1 MKQSPAS
8 LLYLI
13 PPYGVHALL
22 LLLGLSPALRAAEA
36 PVPDQIAFNRDVR
49 PILSENCFFCH
60 GFDPSKREGDLRL
73 DIREA
78 AVQAKAIVPGKAS
91 ESELLARISAQD
103 PTDLMPPKKS
113 HKKLSDREK
122 EVLKRWIEQGAPYE
136 KHWAF
141 EAPVRATAKVADAPK
156 WGHNAVDA
164 FVLEGLQRAGLQP
177 APEADRRT
185 LARRLSLDLTGLPPS
200 PAEVEAFVQDPAP
213 DAYEKLVQRLLGSQ
227 HWGEHR
233 ARYWLDAARY
243 GDTHG
248 IHHDA
253 YREIW
258 PYRDWVVAAYNKN
271 MRFDAFTVE
280 QLAGDLLPNP
290 TREQLVATGFHRC
303 NITTAEGG
311 TIAEEN
317 LAMYAND
324 RVSTTSW
331 VWLGLTANCAA
342 CHDHKFDPITQKDFY
357 AMAAYFRNTTQG
369 ASDGNIKDTKPV
381 LYLPEAK
388 DEKRFGE
395 IKGAMKAATSVL
407 AERRSQGKPEANAW
421 ADAVMPEGFGVHS
434 QSGAFLELGELA
446 PKAPFSLGARVKV
459 SQNSKDGTILGRM
472 DDSAGLQ
479 GWELFVQAKKVGF
492 RIASKAEKSEVTILS
507 KKAVLTPE
515 KEQHL
520 LVTYDGAGLFRL
532 YADGKEVESDT
543 KGAFPKGGVPV
554 SSALRFGGREKQKQT
569 EGTEVHEIKTFGRVL
584 GKNDALSLKEEPAL
598 LKAVALAPEKR
609 SAKQKA
615 ELVEFF
621 FRSVDEIAVAA
632 AATLDALTEE
642 DSSIRAR
649 ATVTH
654 VQEEKPTEA
663 MANVLVRGAYDKL
676 GEQVQPGGF
685 SALHAMPSDAPKNR
699 LGLAQWIVA
708 RENPLTARVTVNR
721 FWQELFGTGLVRTA
735 EDFGSQGEASA
746 NQPLLDWLALEFQ
759 ESGWDVKKLFTLMV
773 SSSTY
778 RQAAL
783 ATPEKLAK
791 DPQNR
796 LLSRGPRFR
805 MDAEMIRDYA
815 LSVSGTL
822 SPKLGGPGARPY
834 QPANIWEV
842 VGLHGSRYTQ
852 DKGEGLYR
860 RTLYNF
866 WKRQAP
872 SPNMEAF
879 NAPTREVCTVRRE
892 RTNTPLQ
899 ALVTL
904 NDPQFVEAARRLA
917 EAVLLEKQD
926 GPEVIDELARRVLLR
941 PLNAAER
948 DIVTRSV
955 RELEA
960 DFAAH
965 PERATAFLKIGDA
978 KAADS
983 LPAVRLATFGMI
995 ASQLLNLDETLNK

>member
-1 MKQSPAS
+1 MKQSLHFRAS
-8 LLYLI
+8 SIRPELSGLLVFI
-13 PPYGVHALL
+13 
-22 LLLGLSPALRAAEA
+22 GLSPALHAAEA
-36 PVPDQIAFNRDVR
+36 PIPDRIAFNRDVR

-73 DIREA
+73 DVREA
-78 AVQAKAIVPGKAS
+78 AIQAKAIVPGKVT

-122 EVLKRWIEQGAPYE
+122 EVLKRWVEQGAAYE

-141 EAPVRATAKVADAPK
+141 EAPTRAKSDASPSK
-156 WGHNAVDA
+156 QWGRNAVDG
-164 FVLEGLQRAGLQP
+164 FVLAGLERAGLQP
-177 APEADRRT
+177 AAEADRRT
-185 LARRLSLDLTGLPPS
+185 LARRLFLDLTGLPPS
-200 PAEVEAFVQDPAP
+200 PAEVEAFVQDSAP
-213 DAYEKLVQRLLGSQ
+213 DAYEKLVQRLLDSP

-258 PYRDWVVAAYNKN
+258 PYRDWVVTAFNKN

-290 TREQLVATGFHRC
+290 TREQRIATGFHRC

-381 LYLPEAK
+381 VYLPQSK
-388 DEKRFGE
+388 DEKRFDEIPGE
-395 IKGAMKAATSVL
+395 IKATTTAL
-407 AERRSQGKPEANAW
+407 AERRRKGMPEAEAW
-421 ADAVMPEGFGVHS
+421 AGAVAPGEFGVRS
-434 QSGAFLELGELA
+434 EGGSVLDSEAIA
-446 PKAPFSLGARVKV
+446 PKTPFSLSARVKV
-459 SQNSKDGTILGRM
+459 SQQSKDGTLVGRM

-479 GWELFVQAKKVGF
+479 GWEFFVQAKKVGF
-492 RIASKAEKSEVTILS
+492 RVASKADKAEVTMVS
-507 KKAVLTPE
+507 KKPVLTPD
-515 KEQHL
+515 KEQAL
-520 LVTYDGAGLFRL
+520 LVTYDGAGVWRL
-532 YADGKEVESDT
+532 YADGKEVDSET
-543 KGAFPKGGVPV
+543 KGTFPKAGVPLGV
-554 SSALRFGGREKQKQT
+554 ALRFGGREKQNQI
-569 EGTEVHEIKTFGRVL
+569 EGSVVEGLKTFNRAL
-584 GKNDALSLKEEPAL
+584 GKNDALSLKEEPVL
-598 LKAVALAPEKR
+598 LKAVELAPEKR

-615 ELVEFF
+615 DLADFF
-621 FRSVDEIAVAA
+621 FRSVDEAAVAA
-632 AATLDALTEE
+632 AARLDALTEE
-642 DSSIRAR
+642 ESAIRAR

-663 MANVLVRGAYDKL
+663 MANILVRGAYDKL
-676 GEQVQPGGF
+676 GEQVRPAGF
-685 SALHAMPSDAPKNR
+685 SALHAMPAEAPQNR

-708 RENPLTARVTVNR
+708 PENPLTARVTVNR

-735 EDFGSQGEASA
+735 EDFGSQGEAPS
-746 NQPLLDWLALEFQ
+746 NQALLDWLAVEFR

-773 SSSTY
+773 SSATY
-778 RQAAL
+778 RQEAL
-783 ATPEKLAK
+783 ASSEKLAK

-822 SPKLGGPGARPY
+822 SPKLGVPGARPY
-834 QPANIWEV
+834 QPANVWEV

-917 EAVLLEKQD
+917 EAVLVEKRED
-926 GPEVIDELARRVLLR
+926 SEALAELARRVLLR
-941 PLNAAER
+941 PLTAAER
-948 DIVTRSV
+948 DVVTRTA
-955 RELEA
+955 RELESE
-960 DFAAH
+960 FAAH
-965 PERATAFLKIGDA
+965 PERATAFLKVGEA
-978 KAADS
+978 KTADS
-983 LPAVRLATFGMI
+983 LPEVRLATYGMI

>member
-1 MKQSPAS
+1 MKQSRPS
-8 LLYLI
+8 PLGLI
-13 PPYGVHALL
+13 PPHGVSALL
-22 LLLGLSPALRAAEA
+22 ALLGLSPALRAAEA

-49 PILSENCFFCH
+49 PILSENCFSCH

-73 DIREA
+73 DLRAA
-78 AVQAKAIVPGKAS
+78 AVQAKAIVPGRAS

-141 EAPVRATAKVADAPK
+141 ELPLRAEAEMPKAPN
-156 WGHNAVDA
+156 WGRNAVDA
-164 FVLEGLQRAGLQP
+164 FVLAGLQRAGLPP

-200 PAEVEAFVQDPAP
+200 PSEVESFVQDPAP
-213 DAYEKLVQRLLGSQ
+213 DAYEKLVQRLLGSP

-290 TREQLVATGFHRC
+290 TREQLMATGFHRC

-311 TIAEEN
+311 TIADEN

-369 ASDGNIKDTKPV
+369 AMDGNIKDTKPV

-395 IKGAMKAATSVL
+395 IAGEMKAATAAL
-407 AERRSQGKPEANAW
+407 AERRRQGKADADVWAGAVTPEDFGVPSQG
-421 ADAVMPEGFGVHS
+421 
-434 QSGAFLELGELA
+434 GAFLELGELA
-446 PKAPFSLGARVKV
+446 PKAPFSLSAWVKV
-459 SQNSKDGTILGRM
+459 SQNSKDGTVLGRM

-479 GWELFVQAKKVGF
+479 GWELFVQAKKVGL
-492 RIASKAEKSEVTILS
+492 RIASKADKSEVTILS
-507 KKAVLTPE
+507 KKAVITPD

-520 LVTYDGAGLFRL
+520 LATYDGAGGLRL

-543 KGAFPKGGVPV
+543 KGAFPKGGVLV
-554 SSALRFGGREKQKQT
+554 RSALRFGGREKQNQI
-569 EGTEVHEIKTFGRVL
+569 EGTEVRELKTFSRAL

-598 LKAVALAPEKR
+598 LKAVTLPPEKR
-609 SAKQKA
+609 SAKQKTDLA
-615 ELVEFF
+615 DFF
-621 FRSVDEIAVAA
+621 FRSIDGVTVAA
-632 AATLDALTEE
+632 AARLDALTVE
-642 DSSIRAR
+642 DAAIRAR

-654 VQEEKPTEA
+654 VQEEKPAEA

-676 GEQVQPGGF
+676 GEQVQPAGF
-685 SALHAMPSDAPKNR
+685 SALHAMPADAPKNR
-699 LGLAQWIVA
+699 LGLARWIVS

-735 EDFGSQGEASA
+735 EDFGSQGEAPA
-746 NQPLLDWLALEFQ
+746 NQLLLDWLALEFQ

-822 SPKLGGPGARPY
+822 SPKLGGPGTRPY
-834 QPANIWEV
+834 QPANVWEV

-872 SPNMEAF
+872 SPNMEVF

-917 EAVLLEKQD
+917 EAVLLQKQD
-926 GPEVIDELARRVLLR
+926 GPEVIDELSRRVLLR
-941 PLNAAER
+941 PLAPEER
-948 DIVTRSV
+948 EVVARLA

-960 DFAAH
+960 DFTAH
-965 PERATAFLKIGDA
+965 PERATAFLKVGDA

-983 LPAVRLATFGMI
+983 LPAVRLATYGMI